1 MRKRERD
8 RDRDRKRTRETKK
21 GGRRETEK
29 QSENALRETKKARE
43 GESQQDS
50 ETVCVWA
57 GGGTYAGQPQTHL
70 LGVYV
75 YVSMPCL
82 SVVQVPFRCALAHPC
97 ACPWTAPYI
106 MHTPVISARLL
117 IRAPFRL
124 VCYSQVEDSHFSKP
138 ICSKC
143 AEKRKMLQGCKV
155 HCSHSFVT
163 RARTHT
169 HTLSLS
175 HACTLARTLARTPTH
190 PPTCALPIISTLAK
204 SDRHATRNTN

>member
-1 MRKRERD
+1 
-8 RDRDRKRTRETKK
+8 
-21 GGRRETEK
+21 
-29 QSENALRETKKARE
+29 
-43 GESQQDS
+43 
-50 ETVCVWA
+50 
-57 GGGTYAGQPQTHL
+57 
-70 LGVYV
+70 
-75 YVSMPCL
+75 MPCL

-155 HCSHSFVT
+155 HCSYSFVT
-163 RARTHT
+163 RTRTHT

-175 HACTLARTLARTPTH
+175 LARMHARTHACTHTH
-190 PPTCALPIISTLAK
+190 PPTHVCTPYHFNPCKKRQACYKKYQLNNSLFFYLPAGCLCEPAAK
-204 SDRHATRNTN
+204 NARVEVP